1 MTFDETLDELNT
13 TIGDTGDIT
22 FTPEDKTR
30 ALTKAWKDGYVV
42 KTVWDSTLTFT
53 IGTYQYAKP
62 VSITTVKDIYISTS
76 NNTATDPPTK
86 IDKSL
91 WEVVDGNIHF
101 REAAYGLIP
110 TGTTLYVKGNYK
122 LTTDDTLPTSE
133 LEEYVIALAGY
144 NTLTVLT
151 FKKANLFLKNDTSLS
166 ELIALR
172 RELRQEVMEYR
183 ASQVREFESM

>member
-1 MTFDETLDELNT
+1 MTFDETLDELNI
-13 TIGDTGDIT
+13 TIGDTEDVT
-22 FTPEDKTR
+22 FTPEDKIR

-42 KTVWDSTLTFT
+42 KTVLDSTLTFSV
-53 IGTYQYAKP
+53 GTYQYAKP
-62 VSITTVKDIYISTS
+62 TAITTVKDIYISTS
-76 NNTATDPPTK
+76 NNTVTDPPTK

-101 REAAYGLIP
+101 REAAYSLIP

-151 FKKANLFLKNDTSLS
+151 FKKANLFLKNDTTLS

-172 RELRQEVMEYR
+172 RELKQEVMEYR

>member
-22 FTPEDKTR
+22 FTPEDKVR

-42 KTVWDSTLTFT
+42 KTVWDSTLTFSV
-53 IGTYQYAKP
+53 GTYQYTKP
-62 VSITTVKDIYISTS
+62 VAITTIKDIYISTS

-122 LTTDDTLPTSE
+122 LTTNDTLPTSE

-172 RELRQEVMEYR
+172 RELRQEVLEYR
-183 ASQVREFESM
+183 ASQVREYESM

>member
-22 FTPEDKTR
+22 FTPEDKVR

-42 KTVWDSTLTFT
+42 KTVWDSTLTFSV
-53 IGTYQYAKP
+53 GTYQYAKP
-62 VSITTVKDIYISTS
+62 IAITTVKDIYISTS

-172 RELRQEVMEYR
+172 RELRQEVLEYR
-183 ASQVREFESM
+183 ASQVRE